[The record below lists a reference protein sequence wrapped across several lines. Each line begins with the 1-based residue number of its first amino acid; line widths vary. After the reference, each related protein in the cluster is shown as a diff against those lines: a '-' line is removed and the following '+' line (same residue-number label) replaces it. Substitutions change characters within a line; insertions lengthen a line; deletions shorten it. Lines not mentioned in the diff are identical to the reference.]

1 MAKPKLK
8 RQEPT
13 TVAKGAKV
21 RGRPITEVSRDA
33 LEAEI
38 AKLQQSV
45 RNLEDT
51 LRLRNEMWHR
61 ALITG
66 EVSEDDMPKRRLHS

>member
-1 MAKPKLK
+1 MASPKLK

-13 TVAKGAKV
+13 VARTTRV
-21 RGRPITEVSRDA
+21 RGRPVNEVSRDA

-61 ALITG
+61 ALVMG
-66 EVSEDDMPKRRLHS
+66 EVSEDDEPRRRLHS